1 MSRSSISGIWV
12 AWLGR
17 HRPRCQS
24 PPSPEEWRSLVG
36 RTVGVHCRSE
46 PQQECVPARSP
57 PRGTPPTSTPAAGP
71 EQLQPLEV
79 IGGEL
84 DPSEIVGGGLRA
96 ACASCHGLGGCLW
109 SCPLVATLSGRDDD
123 LMPTTGRTSRWS
135 ELDRGLSRHGSEPGR
150 SRRLRFHRT
159 LSVRSWSGSGNAPS
173 PKGDD
178 FAATASGRISA
189 PKAVVSLT
197 QGDRR

>member
-1 MSRSSISGIWV
+1 MSRSSISGISV

-24 PPSPEEWRSLVG
+24 PPPLKNGVPWSAGRWASIAGLNLSRNACPPDPRLVEHLPRRRQRLVQNSSSRS
-36 RTVGVHCRSE
+36 RSSGVNSIR
-46 PQQECVPARSP
+46 ARLSGADHA
-57 PRGTPPTSTPAAGP
+57 PRA
-71 EQLQPLEV
+71 
-79 IGGEL
+79 
-84 DPSEIVGGGLRA
+84 LRA
-96 ACASCHGLGGCLW
+96 MGWVGAYGRV
-109 SCPLVATLSGRDDD
+109 PLVATLSGRDDD

-135 ELDRGLSRHGSEPGR
+135 GLDRGLSRHGSEPGR